1 MEIDKSLIAPMM
13 SIPGAATKSK
23 DGEEEKTK
31 EEISDEKLQLLR
43 EKKEYFHSLI
53 KGNKIY
59 SNLK

>member
-1 MEIDKSLIAPMM
+1 M

-31 EEISDEKLQLLR
+31 EEISDEKLQILR

-59 SNLK
+59 SDLKQVII